1 MNNNDTPLVSVLLPS
16 YNHEG
21 YVEEAIL
28 SVINQTYS
36 NIQLIV
42 VDDGSTDRSP
52 DIISSLQDLYGFEC
66 YYQSNQGL
74 ISTLNTLGEKAK
86 GKYISLFSS
95 DDVYHE
101 NKIDV
106 LVKYL
111 ENNPEYS
118 MVYSK
123 IALMDSDSNIFKYID
138 EDYKEGDVFFSLLC
152 GGFFINGLS
161 ALVKKEVYEKYTRDD
176 SYIDDFQFWLKI
188 AKSEKIGFLNQVTA
202 YYRKHNN
209 HLSSNLVKMQN
220 AEREIL
226 EKYSYEEGY
235 EYALNEWNVRWMS
248 SLASENRAL
257 AIKTYLPKLI
267 SLRNLINIRFYKALA
282 RVVIGRKR
290 G

>member
-16 YNHEG
+16 YNHED
-21 YVEEAIL
+21 YIEEAIL
-28 SVINQTYS
+28 SVINQTYC

-52 DIISSLQDLYGFEC
+52 EIISNLQTLYGFE
-66 YYQSNQGL
+66 YYRQTNQGL
-74 ISTLNTLGEKAK
+74 ISTLNTLGKGAK

-95 DDVYHE
+95 DDTYDKR
-101 NKIDV
+101 KIEL

-111 ENNPEYS
+111 EDNPKYS

-123 IALMDSDSNIFKYID
+123 IALMDRYSNILKCID
-138 EDYKEGDVFFSLLC
+138 EAYKEGNIFFSLLC
-152 GGFFINGLS
+152 GEFFINGLS
-161 ALVKKEVYEKYTRDD
+161 TLVRRHVYEKYTRDE

-188 AKSEKIGFLNQVTA
+188 ARNEKIGFIDEVTA

-209 HLSSNLVKMQN
+209 HLSSNLMKMQN

-226 EKYSYEEGY
+226 EKYIGEPRYK
-235 EYALNEWNVRWMS
+235 YAINEWNIRWMS
-248 SLASENRAL
+248 SLACENRVL
-257 AIKTYLPKLI
+257 AIKIYLPKLI
-267 SLRNLINIRFYKALA
+267 SLRNLINIRFYKALV
-282 RVVIGRKR
+282 RVVIGRR

>member
-52 DIISSLQDLYGFEC
+52 EIISRLQYLYGFE
-66 YYQSNQGL
+66 YYHQSNQGL

-152 GGFFINGLS
+152 GEFFINGLS

-188 AKSEKIGFLNQVTA
+188 AKSEKIGFLNQFTA

-209 HLSSNLVKMQN
+209 HLSSNLIKMQS
-220 AEREIL
+220 AECEII
-226 EKYSYEEGY
+226 EKYSHEKGY
-235 EYALNEWNVRWMS
+235 DYALNEWNIRWMS
-248 SLASENRAL
+248 SLASENRVL

-267 SLRNLINIRFYKALA
+267 LLRNLINIRFYKALI